1 MSRCVPGCTLSK
13 IITVI
18 DVSIH
23 LVSEVYESNRVIVT
37 LEWTQIGPF
46 HFYNVSVI
54 PSQSVEVVSRGST
67 IAQLTL
73 SYSTPYNVSV
83 VARHLCEQ
91 TCGVT
96 NFTELYYSR
105 LTHAVKM
112 LIYL

>member
-1 MSRCVPGCTLSK
+1 MNFFVG
-13 IITVI
+13 II
-18 DVSIH
+18 IH
-23 LVSEVYESNRVIVT
+23 LEVLSEVFESNRVIVT
-37 LEWTQIGPF
+37 LEWTQISPF

-91 TCGVT
+91 TMSCGVS
-96 NFTELYYSR
+96 NFTELYFS
-105 LTHAVKM
+105 M
-112 LIYL
+112 LS

>member
-1 MSRCVPGCTLSK
+1 ML
-13 IITVI
+13 
-18 DVSIH
+18 
-23 LVSEVYESNRVIVT
+23 
-37 LEWTQIGPF
+37 LEWTQISSF

-67 IAQLTL
+67 RIQLTL
-73 SYSTPYNVSV
+73 SYNTPYLVSV
-83 VARHLCEQ
+83 VATHFCGQ

-96 NFTELYYSR
+96 NFTELYYSG